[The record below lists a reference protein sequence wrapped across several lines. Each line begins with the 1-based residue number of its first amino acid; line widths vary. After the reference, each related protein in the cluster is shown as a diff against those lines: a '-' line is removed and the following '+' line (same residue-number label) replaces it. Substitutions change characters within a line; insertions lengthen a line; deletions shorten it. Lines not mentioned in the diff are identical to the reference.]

1 MQNIKFISSEAILLM
16 RLIIEQRELEILSPY
31 AAQSCYA
38 QRPRIEDTQCD
49 LRSSFQV
56 DRDRIIHS
64 KAFRRLK
71 DKTQV
76 WIAPEGAHYRT
87 RLSHTLELAQI
98 ARTIARCLSLNEDLT
113 EAISLGHDLGHSP
126 FGHAGEEQLRICYG
140 EFEHN
145 QQSVRMVEVLE
156 RDGKGLNLS
165 LEVLD
170 GILNHTGE
178 TPQPFTLEGQIVK
191 VADRIAYVNHDID
204 DAIRAGILT
213 PDMLPKECIQ
223 VLGRS
228 HGERIDTLV
237 RDMVEYSIGRPQIE
251 QSSEVR
257 LAMNELRQFMFDQVY
272 LAEIN
277 QSEARKGRRIV
288 KELYELFTQY
298 PQELPGNM
306 QDRVVKGEDPR
317 RMTVDYIAGMTD
329 SYAVKCFQTKF
340 IPGTRMILPF
350 DPPDWVG

>member
-1 MQNIKFISSEAILLM
+1 M
-16 RLIIEQRELEILSPY
+16 RKVIEKRELETLSIY
-31 AAQSCYA
+31 AAKSCEA
-38 QRPRIEDTQCD
+38 KRKKPEKVQCD
-49 LRSSFQV
+49 LRTSFQV

-98 ARTIARCLSLNEDLT
+98 ARTIARCLNLNEDLT
-113 EAISLGHDLGHSP
+113 EAIALGHDLGHSP

-140 EFEHN
+140 HFEHN
-145 QQSVRMVEVLE
+145 EQSIRVVEKLE
-156 RDGKGLNLS
+156 REGQGLNLT

-178 TPQPFTLEGQIVK
+178 TPKPFTLEGQIVK
-191 VADRIAYVNHDID
+191 IADRIAYVNHDID

-213 PDMLPKECIQ
+213 LDMLPVDCVN
-223 VLGRS
+223 VLGKT

-237 RDMVEYSIGRPQIE
+237 RDIVE
-251 QSSEVR
+251 QSREQSEIKQSPEIR
-257 LAMNELRQFMFDQVY
+257 EAMNKLRQFMFDAVY

-277 QSEARKGRRIV
+277 QSEARKGRHVVRELYNLFTNDP
-288 KELYELFTQY
+288 KEL
-298 PQELPGNM
+298 PKKVQEKITT
-306 QDRVVKGEDPR
+306 DEDIYRV
-317 RMTVDYIAGMTD
+317 TIDYIAAMTD
-329 SYAVKCFQTKF
+329 GYALKCFQAKF
-340 IPGTRMILPF
+340 IPGGTKLILP
-350 DPPDWVG
+350 D

>member
-1 MQNIKFISSEAILLM
+1 M
-16 RLIIEQRELEILSPY
+16 RLLTEQRELETLSPY
-31 AAQSCYA
+31 AAQSCTA
-38 QRPRIEDTQCD
+38 QRRRLEDKQCD
-49 LRSSFQV
+49 LRTAFQV

-64 KAFRRLK
+64 KSFRRLK

-76 WIAPEGAHYRT
+76 WISPEGAHYRT

-98 ARTIARCLSLNEDLT
+98 ARTIARCLGLNEDLT

-126 FGHAGEEQLRICYG
+126 FGHAGEEQLRICFG
-140 EFEHN
+140 AFEHN

-156 RDGKGLNLS
+156 RDGRGLNLTV
-165 LEVLD
+165 EVLD

-178 TPQPFTLEGQIVK
+178 TPEPFTLEGQIVK

-204 DAIRAGILT
+204 DAMRAGILSRE
-213 PDMLPKECIQ
+213 MLPRECIQ
-223 VLGRS
+223 VLGES

-237 RDMVEYSIGRPQIE
+237 RDMVEYSLGRPQIG
-251 QSSEVR
+251 QSFEVR
-257 LAMNELRQFMFDQVY
+257 EAMIKLRQFMFDKVY

-288 KELYELFTQY
+288 KELYELFTQH
-298 PQELPGNM
+298 PSELPGNM
-306 QDRVVKGEDPR
+306 QDRIAQGEDPR

-340 IPGTRMILPF
+340 IPGTRIILPF
-350 DPPDWVG
+350 DLPDWVG